1 MRVNT
6 IQYRSTQGDF
16 IVECC
21 SRSIVRNCFMIV
33 PSLSDRTSVCHNNNI
48 IFSRVLLCNKVLQQR
63 PLRPP
68 VLDKELLCEK
78 SPHDHRS
85 IAHNESFRIKL

>member
-33 PSLSDRTSVCHNNNI
+33 PSLSDRTVFVI
-48 IFSRVLLCNKVLQQR
+48 IIILSSLEFFCV
-63 PLRPP
+63 
-68 VLDKELLCEK
+68 
-78 SPHDHRS
+78 
-85 IAHNESFRIKL
+85 IKCFNRDL